1 MKKIITSAF
10 LLLFLPLFNGYQT
23 WSLPPSKIQNEEVFG
38 IDVSHWQ
45 GKINWR
51 QVSEAKSFTYY
62 QSVKKNTV
70 KGIRKNKKI
79 EYCFIKATEGLHF
92 VDKRFSQNL
101 QGCVQ
106 YKIPRTGYHYYRFA
120 HNPRKQAHNYINNVP
135 RTKINLPPVIDVEY
149 KDNEILK
156 PSELAKKPLNKEA
169 FVRSLTILSNEL
181 EKHYQKKPILY
192 TELSIYHTLIKDK
205 FPNNPIWIREVR
217 PVQSPNCPWL
227 FWQFSVAK
235 IDGIVKINKKRQYV
249 NLVDINKFN
258 GNKKDFNH
266 FVNQKL

>member
-1 MKKIITSAF
+1 
-10 LLLFLPLFNGYQT
+10 L
-23 WSLPPSKIQNEEVFG
+23 SLKLGGKFPTGGFHVEVVLVFQRSNLTTGGVFG
-38 IDVSHWQ
+38 
-45 GKINWR
+45 
-51 QVSEAKSFTYY
+51 EYY
-62 QSVKKNTV
+62 KLT
-70 KGIRKNKKI
+70 
-79 EYCFIKATEGLHF
+79 
-92 VDKRFSQNL
+92 
-101 QGCVQ
+101 
-106 YKIPRTGYHYYRFA
+106 
-120 HNPRKQAHNYINNVP
+120 
-135 RTKINLPPVIDVEY
+135 
-149 KDNEILK
+149 
-156 PSELAKKPLNKEA
+156 KKPLNKEA

-217 PVQSPNCPWL
+217 TVQSPNCPWL

-235 IDGIVKINKKRQYV
+235 IDGIVKINKNRQYV